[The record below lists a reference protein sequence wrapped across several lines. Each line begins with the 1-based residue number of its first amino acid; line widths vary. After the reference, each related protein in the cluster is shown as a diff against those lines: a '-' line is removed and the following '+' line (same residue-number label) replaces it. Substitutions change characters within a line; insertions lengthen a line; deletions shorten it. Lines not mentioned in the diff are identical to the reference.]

1 MAAAGGEKNGR
12 RNSKWESNLGH
23 DIQNR
28 GPCHYDTATAQLKLD
43 ISLYIYIVSQ
53 VLIPKI
59 KMTHGDRIVAS
70 NPDLDLCWCPETITN
85 NIL

>member
-1 MAAAGGEKNGR
+1 MAAGTANG
-12 RNSKWESNLGH
+12 
-23 DIQNR
+23 NR
-28 GPCHYDTATAQLKLD
+28 TWVEASAAPCHYDTATAQLKLD